1 MYQKKLIFD
10 VVFIKGD
17 EEIFELRFQKLH
29 ETVDYFLI
37 FGTKSSLEKIKKYY
51 EVIDYKIKTFTLDEN
66 FCENSYDDKF
76 ISTKIQETIQ
86 ELFNTFDDMV
96 FFSFPNEI
104 PDLDSINPI
113 DVKSKDVNIL
123 VNDVFD
129 GDFKRK
135 RKYSEIG
142 TILINFSHILKNKK
156 HFLSEIFNMKKN
168 IMCEDLSI
176 RNGFKI
182 LNYNKDSKKLSN
194 YYECPFSGEL
204 IEYETEKTRRK
215 FVFVQGDNKPDLN
228 SDYTFLIKY
237 INKFPEK
244 ISIDFNNQTQ
254 DLEIYLPETPL
265 YYENLGDFQLKYKL
279 NEIHR
284 ILSVFDCKDDD
295 DVEIYFEDDIIKKL
309 KYSEIKNP
317 SF

>member
-1 MYQKKLIFD
+1 MHQKKLIFD

-29 ETVDYFLI
+29 KTVDYFLI
-37 FGTKSSLEKIKKYY
+37 FGTESSLKKIKKYY
-51 EVIDYKIKTFTLDEN
+51 EVIDYKIKTFTLNED

-86 ELFNTFDDMV
+86 ELFSTFDDMV

-104 PDLDSINPI
+104 PDLDSLKPI
-113 DVKSKDVNIL
+113 DVKSKEVNLL
-123 VNDVFD
+123 VNDVYD

-135 RKYSEIG
+135 RKYSEVG

-156 HFLSEIFNMKKN
+156 SFLSEIFELKKN
-168 IMCEDLSI
+168 NVFEEISI
-176 RNGFKI
+176 RNGFKV
-182 LNYNKDSKKLSN
+182 LKYKKYPKDLPN
-194 YYECPFSGEL
+194 YYQCPFSSRL
-204 IEYETEKTRRK
+204 IEYETERALRK
-215 FVFVQGDNKPDLN
+215 FVFIQGDNNTNLS
-228 SDYTFLIKY
+228 SDYIFLIRY
-237 INKFPEK
+237 TNKFPEK
-244 ISIDFNNQTQ
+244 ISINFDSKIQNI
-254 DLEIYLPETPL
+254 EVYLPETPL
-265 YYENLGDFQLKYKL
+265 YNENLSEFQLKYKL

-309 KYSEIKNP
+309 KYCEIKNP